1 MTDENTP
8 EPSTDEE
15 VQPGEGSLAEG
26 IRVIAEFVHTLPR
39 KPGVYRM
46 IAADGEVLYVGKARS
61 LRNRV
66 AAYTQPTRL
75 EARLMRMVSNTRS
88 MEFVVTDSE
97 AEALLLE
104 NNLRSEEHT
113 SELQSH

>member
-1 MTDENTP
+1 MTRRDPTP
-8 EPSTDEE
+8 TNPKPS
-15 VQPGEGSLAEG
+15 EGPRLPAKALSPTACETIG
-26 IRVIAEFVHTLPR
+26 EFVHTLPK

-75 EARLMRMVSNTRS
+75 DTRLMRMVSEHPQHGVRRS
-88 MEFVVTDSE
+88 PTARPRRCCS
-97 AEALLLE
+97 
-104 NNLRSEEHT
+104 RT
-113 SELQSH
+113 T